1 MWTAGKG
8 FIPAVY
14 GASDLRRILRYIERR
29 YSDAFVEL
37 GPGALQDF
45 KHLIDCVDGFLDLL
59 ADSKTDFRVKLIDY
73 AKIRDDVFE
82 FCRFY
87 ARWLRNPLTERLKA
101 EITKYW
107 RGQLAGGE
115 DKKLMT
121 RWRRSR

>member
-1 MWTAGKG
+1 MSLMA
-8 FIPAVY
+8 P
-14 GASDLRRILRYIERR
+14 
-29 YSDAFVEL
+29 
-37 GPGALQDF
+37 
-45 KHLIDCVDGFLDLL
+45 LL
-59 ADSKTDFRVKLIDY
+59 AMLEGLCGWQRGDFRVKLDDY